1 MHMVLWISLDHSY
14 RNFDDF
20 VDFSRAR
27 IHKHVR
33 WVLMGRAGC
42 PGLSFLSQPE
52 VSLMS
57 CGLAM
62 SYFLESVVKAV
73 KAGRLNSAER

>member
-1 MHMVLWISLDHSY
+1 
-14 RNFDDF
+14 
-20 VDFSRAR
+20 
-27 IHKHVR
+27 
-33 WVLMGRAGC
+33 MGRAGC

-73 KAGRLNSAER
+73 KAGRLNSAERCKDNKVRLYTNDANLLFYEKNMVQDRFSF